1 MKNLMADTG
10 FTAQDLM
17 RRIEQ
22 KQGIAESSAEFDSGG
37 LPLSGDH
44 ALNPQ
49 WTASHVMA
57 GADPRLKIKL
67 KPAAVLI
74 PVVDHGDY
82 ASVLLTTRNAQMR
95 SHSGQVAFPG
105 GKIDAEDLS
114 PEHAALREAHE
125 EIGLDARQAQ
135 TLGRLPQYMTGSG
148 YTITPVLAVV
158 RTPFELHA
166 NPDEVADI
174 FEVPLHFLMDPHQHQ
189 RESRMFA
196 GHERFFYAIHYQ
208 NRNIWGATAGI
219 IRSLYERLYA

>member
-1 MKNLMADTG
+1 M
-10 FTAQDLM
+10 
-17 RRIEQ
+17 
-22 KQGIAESSAEFDSGG
+22 
-37 LPLSGDH
+37 SGDH

-74 PVVDHGDY
+74 PVVDHGDH

-125 EIGLDARQAQ
+125 EIGLDARQTQ

-148 YTITPVLAVV
+148 YTITPVLAVI

-166 NPDEVADI
+166 NLDEVADI
-174 FEVPLHFLMDPHQHQ
+174 LKCRCIFLWILSSISA
-189 RESRMFA
+189 RA
-196 GHERFFYAIHYQ
+196 GCLQGMSGFSMPS
-208 NRNIWGATAGI
+208 I
-219 IRSLYERLYA
+219 IRIGISGAQQRGLSAASMKGSMRE

>member
-1 MKNLMADTG
+1 
-10 FTAQDLM
+10 M

-22 KQGIAESSAEFDSGG
+22 KQSFEAISGG
-37 LPLSGDH
+37 IDSNGLPHHGDH

-49 WTASHVMA
+49 WIEAQRRNNA
-57 GADPRLKIKL
+57 GQTMQLNL

-74 PVVDHGDY
+74 PVVDYGDH

-105 GKIDAEDLS
+105 GRIDAEDES

-125 EIGLDARQAQ
+125 EIGLESSYAQ

-148 YTITPVLAVV
+148 YLITPVMAVV
-158 RTPFELHA
+158 RTPLALQA

-174 FEVPLHFLMDPHQHQ
+174 FEVPLNFLMDPQQHQ
-189 RESRMFA
+189 RESRIFA
-196 GHERFFYAIHYQ
+196 GHERYFYAIYYQ

>member
-1 MKNLMADTG
+1 MTSLITDTG
-10 FTAQDLM
+10 FTALDLM
-17 RRIEQ
+17 RRVEQ
-22 KQGIAESSAEFDSGG
+22 KQSAIAIADEFDSGG
-37 LPLSGDH
+37 LPVSGDH

-49 WTASHVMA
+49 WNASHVMA

-74 PVVDHGDY
+74 PVVDRGDH

-114 PEHAALREAHE
+114 PEHAALREANE
-125 EIGLDARQAQ
+125 EIGLDVRQAQ

-148 YTITPVLAVV
+148 YAITPVLAVV
-158 RTPFELHA
+158 RTPFELRA

-174 FEVPLHFLMDPHQHQ
+174 FEVPLHFLMDPQQHQ
-189 RESRMFA
+189 RESRIFA

>member
-1 MKNLMADTG
+1 MKNLMADSV

-17 RRIEQ
+17 RRVEQ
-22 KQGIAESSAEFDSGG
+22 KQSLAGHSDEFDSSG
-37 LPLSGDH
+37 LPTGGDH
-44 ALNPQ
+44 TLNPQ
-49 WTASHVMA
+49 WNTSHVMA

-74 PVVDHGDY
+74 PVVDRGDH

-114 PEHAALREAHE
+114 PEHAALREANE
-125 EIGLDARQAQ
+125 EIGLDVKQAQ

-148 YTITPVLAVV
+148 YAITPVLAVV
-158 RTPFELHA
+158 RTPFELRA

-174 FEVPLHFLMDPHQHQ
+174 FEVPLHFLMDPQQHQ
-189 RESRMFA
+189 RESRIFA

>member
-1 MKNLMADTG
+1 MKDLMTDRI

-17 RRIEQ
+17 RRVEQ
-22 KQGIAESSAEFDSGG
+22 KQSVMAGSDEFDSGG

-49 WTASHVMA
+49 WTASHVMT

-74 PVVDHGDY
+74 PVVDHGDH

-125 EIGLDARQAQ
+125 EIGLDARQTQ

-148 YTITPVLAVV
+148 YTITPVLAVIQ
-158 RTPFELHA
+158 TPFELQA

-174 FEVPLHFLMDPHQHQ
+174 FEVPLHFLMDPQQHQ